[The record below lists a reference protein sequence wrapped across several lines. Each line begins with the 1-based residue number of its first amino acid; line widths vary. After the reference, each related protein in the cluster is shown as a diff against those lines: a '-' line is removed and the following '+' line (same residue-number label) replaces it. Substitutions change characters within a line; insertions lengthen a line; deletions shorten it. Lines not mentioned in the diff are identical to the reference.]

1 MFEDWVSLPLAENIA
16 FLLVVA
22 LIAGLARGFSGF
34 GAALIF
40 VPLASTA
47 IGPKIAVPLLLVVD
61 GILTIGLIPDAMK
74 WGDRPSIL
82 AMAVGAVVGVPIG
95 VYLLT
100 QLDPLLIRWS
110 IAFLV
115 LSLLA
120 LLMSGWRYHGR
131 PKAPLT
137 ALVGMVS
144 GLLSG
149 IAQVGG
155 PPVVAYWLG
164 AALDRTVVRA
174 NIILYFA
181 ISTVLS
187 AVSYVW
193 GGLITAEVLVLAVLV
208 APFYGLG
215 LWGGS
220 RMFGVASENTF
231 RRVCYLMIGAAA
243 ILSLPALD
251 GVLR

>member
-1 MFEDWVSLPLAENIA
+1 MFENLISLPLPDNVT
-16 FLLVVA
+16 FLLAVA
-22 LIAGLARGFSGF
+22 LVAGLARGFSGF

-47 IGPKIAVPLLLVVD
+47 IGPKIAVPLLLVAD
-61 GILTIGLIPDAMK
+61 GILTIGLIPGAMK
-74 WGDRPSIL
+74 WGDRASVIT
-82 AMAVGAVVGVPIG
+82 MAVGAVVGVPVG

-110 IAFLV
+110 ISILV

-131 PKAPLT
+131 PNAPIT

-144 GLLSG
+144 GLLTG

-164 AALDRTVVRA
+164 GAIDRIVVRA

-187 AVSYVW
+187 AVSYIW
-193 GGLITAEVLVLAVLV
+193 GGLITAEVLVLAALV
-208 APFYGLG
+208 APLYGLG
-215 LWGGS
+215 LWAGS